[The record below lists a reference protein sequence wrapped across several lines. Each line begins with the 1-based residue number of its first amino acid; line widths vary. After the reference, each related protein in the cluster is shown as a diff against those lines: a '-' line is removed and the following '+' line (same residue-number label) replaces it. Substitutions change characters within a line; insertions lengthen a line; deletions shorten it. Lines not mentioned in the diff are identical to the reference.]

1 MVYNEKIKIS
11 MLKYQ
16 AKLRAQGLYKK
27 SRNTPEAILRNKQK
41 KYINNAILCI
51 KKLFNENHLI

>member
-1 MVYNEKIKIS
+1 